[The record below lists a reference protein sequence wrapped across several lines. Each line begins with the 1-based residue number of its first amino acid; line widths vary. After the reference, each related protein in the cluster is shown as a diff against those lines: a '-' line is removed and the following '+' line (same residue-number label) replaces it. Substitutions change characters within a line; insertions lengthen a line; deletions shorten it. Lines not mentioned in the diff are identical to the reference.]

1 MFKELIKYTG
11 KPALYAKGT
20 ANFWDDQH
28 MSKQLLKAHLN
39 PNWDAASRKPA
50 TIDKTVAWVNDNYL
64 TAGSRVLDL
73 GCGPGLYAERLARLG
88 HSVTGVDFSKRSIE
102 YARESSQEQGLAIE
116 YVYKNYL
123 EIDYHEQFDLVL
135 LVYCDLGALVD
146 VDRDLLLQKIH
157 AAIKPGGVF
166 IFDVF
171 TDDFSATVVEKQS
184 WELTDDGFWAEGA
197 HCVLEQSFHYPE
209 EKVLLSQS
217 ILMRADGTHDLYRIY
232 DHYYGEADLTKVLNA
247 SGFTGHR
254 FFYDVIGET
263 DFASQKVVFTATHK

>member
-1 MFKELIKYTG
+1 MFKELIKYVG

-20 ANFWDDQH
+20 ANFWDDPH
-28 MSKQLLKAHLN
+28 MSKHLLDAHLD
-39 PNWDAASRKPA
+39 PSCDAASRKPA
-50 TIDKTVAWVNDNYL
+50 TIDKTVSWIANYL
-64 TAGSRVLDL
+64 RPGSTVLDL

-102 YARESSQEQGLAIE
+102 YAKRSAEETGLDIN
-116 YVYKNYL
+116 YVYHSYL
-123 EIDYHEQFDLVL
+123 EMEYHEQFDLVI

-146 VDRDLLLQKIH
+146 IDRDLLLKKIH
-157 AAIKPGGVF
+157 TALKPGGVL

-171 TDDFSATVVEKQS
+171 TEDFSATVTEKKS

-209 EKVLLSQS
+209 EKVLLSQT

-232 DHYYGEADLTKVLNA
+232 DHYYGEAELMDVLNA
-247 SGFTGHR
+247 SGFTSHS
-254 FFYDVIGET
+254 FFYDIIGET